1 MFVLLMIGRYTGQT
15 HLRQHHAHP
24 EGRGE
29 KADRRIIIERNAIA
43 ARLMQQ
49 HGIAIDDLF
58 TTIA

>member
-1 MFVLLMIGRYTGQT
+1 MIGRYTGQT